1 VPQSLRRTWIAL
13 AIAALAVLVVAV
25 FVGRDFARDVLP
37 ACTTS
42 LEAGRFDHVDEAS
55 LVPVTLET
63 TEPVPSTSRWLQ
75 LRFDQKTDAHA
86 YPEVTQYSDVRIVLN
101 DVGVDG
107 KPCTCGSIPIT
118 LSGEAPSDL
127 RLYRVVGTEQYVV
140 KGRHTVSDL
149 RTELRGAFVLEH
161 THGRHHLQMQPLE
174 SYDDQDAGD
183 VRLAL
188 TDKGRKEFD
197 DATSS
202 RQLAEASVQQATA
215 AVRQAEL
222 NLSYTAV
229 NAPVAGITGRATH
242 SVGTLI
248 TTDSAGSLLTTINQL
263 TPIWVRFSLAE
274 SDLARIP
281 GGRIGRDSPLEV
293 QVLFSDGTP
302 YAGKGRL
309 NFAATAIDTRLGT
322 QQLRAE
328 FDNPREQLL
337 PGMFVKVSIGAG
349 QRDNV
354 FLVPQA
360 AVIQTEK
367 ANLVFVVDGEGKA
380 QARTVQTGDWLGT
393 DWGIVSGLSAGERVI
408 VDNLQKV
415 RPGAPVTEAPP
426 AATGAPAGTPAPAP
440 AAPK

>member
-1 VPQSLRRTWIAL
+1 MS
-13 AIAALAVLVVAV
+13 
-25 FVGRDFARDVLP
+25 
-37 ACTTS
+37 
-42 LEAGRFDHVDEAS
+42 
-55 LVPVTLET
+55 
-63 TEPVPSTSRWLQ
+63 
-75 LRFDQKTDAHA
+75 
-86 YPEVTQYSDVRIVLN
+86 
-101 DVGVDG
+101 
-107 KPCTCGSIPIT
+107 
-118 LSGEAPSDL
+118 
-127 RLYRVVGTEQYVV
+127 
-140 KGRHTVSDL
+140 
-149 RTELRGAFVLEH
+149 
-161 THGRHHLQMQPLE
+161 
-174 SYDDQDAGD
+174 
-183 VRLAL
+183 
-188 TDKGRKEFD
+188 RKEFD

-215 AVRQAEL
+215 AVRQADL

-281 GGRIGRDSPLEV
+281 GGRIGRDSPLDV

-367 ANLVFVVDGEGKA
+367 ANLVFVVDGDGKA

-393 DWGIVSGLSAGERVI
+393 DWGIVAGLKAGDRVI

-415 RPGAPVTEAPP
+415 RPGVAVTEARRRQPRRRRQQMHRRASAMSFSAFFINRPIFAGVISIIITLAGLIASQVLPIAQYPEIAPP
-426 AATGAPAGTPAPAP
+426 TVVITANYPGASAETLARTVAAPIEEQLSGVENLIYYNSTASTNGTLTINCTFEVELERGQGGDRRQQPRRDRFLPRLPDVVRQAASSRRSARPTSCSSRRSRRLTRAATTRCTCRTTRRSTSWTS
-440 AAPK
+440 